1 MRNGLRSAAI
11 AVALIAGVVAAGAQ
25 GTSGQSTPKQ
35 DEAKQK
41 VRPQRPAPAQVQERR
56 ELPKQGITRTQQ
68 SGGERNRL
76 EPRKQVE
83 PRKQA
88 VEPRGQVQQQ
98 RERSVEQRQPREQAS
113 NRGSFNPEQ
122 RTRIRA
128 GFERH
133 RVAPASVD
141 FSIGVGRNV
150 PNYVRTYPV
159 PEDVWSI
166 WPEYRRYVY
175 IWVGD
180 EILVINPRTH
190 RIVAILEA

>member
-1 MRNGLRSAAI
+1 M
-11 AVALIAGVVAAGAQ
+11 ALIAGVATAGAQ
-25 GTSGQSTPKQ
+25 GLTGQSTQKQ
-35 DEAKQK
+35 NDPQAKQK

-56 ELPKQGITRTQQ
+56 ELPRQGITRTQQ

-76 EPRKQVE
+76 ETRKQVE
-83 PRKQA
+83 PR
-88 VEPRGQVQQQ
+88 RQVQQPR
-98 RERSVEQRQPREQAS
+98 REQNVEQRQPRERVGNREQAG

-133 RVAPASVD
+133 RVAPANVN
-141 FSIGVGRNV
+141 FGIGVGRNV
-150 PNYVRTYPV
+150 PDYVRTYAV

-190 RIVAILEA
+190 RIVAILPA